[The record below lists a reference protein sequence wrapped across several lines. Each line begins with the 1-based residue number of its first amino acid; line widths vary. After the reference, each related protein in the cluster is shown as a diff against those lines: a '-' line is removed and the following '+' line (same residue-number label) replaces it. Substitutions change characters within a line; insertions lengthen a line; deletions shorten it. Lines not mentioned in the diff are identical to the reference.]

1 MDSAAQDLS
10 MREAEASP
18 DRPAGKEGS
27 EDGVAW
33 DVGESSPPAQP
44 RGRDHRRY
52 FQEHWRVEYLMDYN
66 GLRHGLVCM
75 VCGSALAT
83 LKMSTI
89 KRHIQQK
96 HPDST
101 QLSHQVKA
109 LIVQE
114 WNRKAARLG
123 DAEESP
129 PETDAGTNEGEEI
142 YLVGEHAKLPY
153 TKIGLQSVASPST

>member
-1 MDSAAQDLS
+1 MKGEDP
-10 MREAEASP
+10 SP
-18 DRPAGKEGS
+18 DRAAGEEGGDDAGPWDS
-27 EDGVAW
+27 EG
-33 DVGESSPPAQP
+33 SSPPVPA

-89 KRHIQQK
+89 KRHILQK

-101 QLSHQVKA
+101 QLSHQIKS

-114 WNRKAARLG
+114 WNRKASRLA
-123 DAEESP
+123 DAEDSL
-129 PETDAGTNEGEEI
+129 PETDPEPDKGEGAPLGGWAENR
-142 YLVGEHAKLPY
+142 G
-153 TKIGLQSVASPST
+153 